1 MPRGDGHIEY
11 LRSVHAALLKSPGL
25 KYVRKP
31 TPALLAVVG
40 DEGATKVYASAV
52 AVYTAVQRDAMSMV
66 QKWQTAVQWANELA
80 VERASAA
87 RPDLTTRL
95 AKAVSF
101 TGRRPRIVL
110 VVAPCKSGNTAIVR
124 CMAESGYTVA
134 HQKIKS
140 ALRLVLLEHLGESL
154 SSSEQEYFYADTT
167 PEAVLALP
175 EVTPHTV
182 RRSS

>member
-25 KYVRKP
+25 QYVRKP
-31 TPALLAVVG
+31 MPALLAVVG
-40 DEGATKVYASAV
+40 DEWATKVYASAV

-154 SSSEQEYFYADTT
+154 SS
-167 PEAVLALP
+167 
-175 EVTPHTV
+175 
-182 RRSS
+182 